1 MILAHVFLP
10 IILCVIC
17 EPPHI
22 SAESLN
28 GDANDEA
35 SAFNDSTPPKPF
47 AKSTATNEQLDRYR
61 RFVAKS
67 LASLPDSCQAHDF
80 FQYLK
85 NDLVNDFSEFAYFRF
100 LHVQHLQKL
109 PKKNIRN

>member
-10 IILCVIC
+10 ILLCVIC
-17 EPPHI
+17 EPPHS

-28 GDANDEA
+28 GDANDETLG
-35 SAFNDSTPPKPF
+35 FNESTSPKLF
-47 AKSTATNEQLDRYR
+47 AKSMATNEQLDRYR
-61 RFVAKS
+61 RFVAES

-85 NDLVNDFSEFAYFRF
+85 NDLVNDFSEFAHF
-100 LHVQHLQKL
+100 
-109 PKKNIRN
+109 

>member
-1 MILAHVFLP
+1 MILAQILLP

-28 GDANDEA
+28 SDAMEEA
-35 SAFNDSTPPKPF
+35 TGFNEDAPPTLFPKL
-47 AKSTATNEQLDRYR
+47 TTNNEQLDRYR
-61 RFVAKS
+61 RFVANT
-67 LASLPDSCQAHDF
+67 LAGLPDACRAHDF

-85 NDLVNDFSEFAYFRF
+85 NNMVNDFSEFILA
-100 LHVQHLQKL
+100 
-109 PKKNIRN
+109 N